1 MCIRKFMVLLMLQVF
16 TAVRTRKSSF
26 VRYRK
31 IVTFSFPIFQ
41 LLFLEDF
48 IENLFR
54 YLYFFEKAKTRII

>member
-1 MCIRKFMVLLMLQVF
+1 MWIRKFMALLMLQVF

-31 IVTFSFPIFQ
+31 IVTLSFPIFQ

-48 IENLFR
+48 I
-54 YLYFFEKAKTRII
+54 